1 MLWFLLDLNGNS
13 FPYVKDTA
21 TIKKPKLEIS
31 KGSYLYSGIAF
42 TEVSKPVTME
52 HIQLKVD
59 GMSCTNCALSI
70 HKYLEN
76 QGVIEPKVSFM
87 EGEVQFDLPAYLK
100 KENLVK
106 GITSLG
112 YKVRG
117 QDQAAPKNKWL
128 STHKERAIFCSIF
141 SIPLV
146 AHMIPGLHQMPGMQV
161 FMNPFVQL
169 GLTLPVFFVGM
180 RYFGKSAWNSLYNG
194 IPNMNVLVSIG
205 ALSSFGYS
213 LYGTLIGKGMEFAY
227 YETTVTILTLVF
239 FGNYLEDASIESTQR
254 ALKELVRAQK
264 VMANMIVF
272 DENHKEILFS
282 VESDTLKV
290 GDLILM
296 NTGETI
302 PMDCKVLWGE
312 ANVNE
317 SIVTGE
323 SVPVHRK
330 MNDILLG
337 GSTIENGTIK
347 AYVTAVGNDTVLANI
362 LKMVKAA
369 QGEKPPVQIL
379 ADKISAIFVP
389 LVLSIALVTL
399 LGNYFFAHNASGASL
414 GFGDSMLRAIAV
426 LVISCPCAMGLATP
440 AAIAVGLGRGA
451 RNGVIFKNAKSL
463 ETFKDIKQVVFDK
476 TGTLTTEHF
485 EIAHFKIEHASLS
498 VTAATNSV
506 ASNNLSEEDFKALVY
521 SLERY
526 SNHPIA
532 KCINSHWKTNNVIN
546 WANIEEI
553 KGLGISAMDKV
564 GNQYWAGS
572 FKTLVNQNADDGHT
586 IYIQKNNEFIGWVDV
601 ADQIRPEA
609 KEVIDILHHQ
619 GIHTILLSGDRKVKC
634 DAVGKALGI
643 QEIISEQSPA
653 DKLEKLAA
661 LTAIAPTAM
670 VGDGIN
676 DAPALAKAT
685 IGISL
690 SNASHIAIQ
699 SAQVILMNKG
709 LQNLPMS
716 LGLGRRT
723 YETIKENLAW
733 AFSYNMIAIPVA
745 ALGLLGTWGPTYG
758 ALLMGLSDVVLV
770 LNSLRLFKK
779 KLV

>member
-1 MLWFLLDLNGNS
+1 
-13 FPYVKDTA
+13 
-21 TIKKPKLEIS
+21 
-31 KGSYLYSGIAF
+31 
-42 TEVSKPVTME
+42 ME

-76 QGVIEPKVSFM
+76 QGALEPKVNFM
-87 EGEVQFDLPAYLK
+87 EGEVQFDLPATLK
-100 KENLVK
+100 KEMLVK
-106 GITSLG
+106 GITNLG

-117 QDQAAPKNKWL
+117 EQDAPPAKKWL
-128 STHKERAIFCSIF
+128 DNNRDSALFCLIFT
-141 SIPLV
+141 IPLV
-146 AHMIPGLHQMPGMQV
+146 AHMIPGFHKIPGMHV
-161 FMNPFVQL
+161 FMNPLVQL
-169 GLTLPVFFVGM
+169 AITIPVFIVGM
-180 RYFGKSAWNSLYNG
+180 GYFGKSAWSSVING

-205 ALSSFGYS
+205 AIASFGYS
-213 LYGTLIGKGMEFAY
+213 IYGTVIGRGMEFAY
-227 YETTVTILTLVF
+227 YETTATILTLVF

-254 ALKELVRAQK
+254 ALKDLVKAQK

-272 DENHKEILFS
+272 DENHKEIFIN
-282 VESDTLKV
+282 VESDTFKV
-290 GDLILM
+290 GDLVLI
-296 NTGETI
+296 NSGETI

-323 SVPVHRK
+323 SVPVYRK

-337 GSTIENGTIK
+337 GSTIENGTLK
-347 AYVTAVGNDTVLANI
+347 AYITAVGNDTVLANI
-362 LKMVKAA
+362 LKMVKSA

-389 LVLSIALVTL
+389 LVLGIALLTL
-399 LGNYFFAHNASGASL
+399 LGNYFFAHNTNGDPI
-414 GFGDSMLRAIAV
+414 GFAESMLRAIAV

-476 TGTLTTEHF
+476 TGTLTTGHF
-485 EIAHFKIEHASLS
+485 EIASFKINNAQ
-498 VTAATNSV
+498 NSTGT
-506 ASNNLSEEDFKALVY
+506 NNLSEEEFKSLVY

-532 KCINSHWKTNNVIN
+532 KCISGTWKTNNATN
-546 WANIEEI
+546 WAKIEEV
-553 KGLGISAMDKV
+553 KGMGIQALDKE
-564 GNQYWAGS
+564 GNEYWSGS
-572 FKTLVNQNADDGHT
+572 FKTLKDQNTEDGHNV
-586 IYIQKNNEFIGWVDV
+586 YIQKNGILIGWVDV
-601 ADQIRPEA
+601 TDQIRPEA
-609 KEVIDILHHQ
+609 KEVIETLHQQ
-619 GIHTILLSGDRKVKC
+619 GIHTILLSGDRKEKC
-634 DAVGKALGI
+634 ETVGKALGI

-661 LTAIAPTAM
+661 LTSIAPTAM

-699 SAQVILMNKG
+699 SAQVILMNQG
-709 LQNLPMS
+709 LKNLPMS

-733 AFSYNMIAIPVA
+733 AFSYNIIAFAVA

-758 ALLMGLSDVVLV
+758 ALIMGLSDVVLA

>member
-1 MLWFLLDLNGNS
+1 
-13 FPYVKDTA
+13 
-21 TIKKPKLEIS
+21 
-31 KGSYLYSGIAF
+31 
-42 TEVSKPVTME
+42 ME
-52 HIQLKVD
+52 HVQLKVD

-76 QGVIEPKVSFM
+76 QGAIEPKVSFM
-87 EGEVQFDLPAYLK
+87 EGEVQFDLPADLK

-106 GITSLG
+106 GITNLG
-112 YKVRG
+112 FKVRG
-117 QDQAAPKNKWL
+117 QEEAAPKKKWL
-128 STHKERAIFCSIF
+128 DNNKERAIFCFIF
-141 SIPLV
+141 TIPLV
-146 AHMIPGLHQMPGMQV
+146 GHMLPGINQIPGIHV
-161 FMNPFVQL
+161 FMNPYLQL
-169 GLTLPVFFVGM
+169 AITLPVFIVGM
-180 RYFGKSAWNSLYNG
+180 GYFGKSAWNSMLNG

-213 LYGTLIGKGMEFAY
+213 LYGTIIGQGMEFAY
-227 YETTVTILTLVF
+227 YETTATILTLVF

-254 ALKELVRAQK
+254 ALKDLVKAQK

-290 GDLILM
+290 GDIVLI
-296 NTGETI
+296 NSGETI

-347 AYVTAVGNDTVLANI
+347 AYITAVGNDTVLANI

-389 LVLSIALVTL
+389 LVLSIALITL

-414 GFGDSMLRAIAV
+414 GFGESMLRAIAV

-476 TGTLTTEHF
+476 TGTLTTGNF
-485 EIAHFKIEHASLS
+485 EIANFKIVE
-498 VTAATNSV
+498 TNNGNATLN
-506 ASNNLSEEDFKALVY
+506 EQDFKALVY

-532 KCINSHWKTNNVIN
+532 KCISGSWKTNAATN
-546 WANIEEI
+546 WAKIEEI
-553 KGLGISAMDKV
+553 KGLGIQATDKE

-572 FKTLVNQNADDGHT
+572 FKTLVHQNAEDGHN
-586 IYIQKNNEFIGWVDV
+586 IYIQKNNELIGWVDV

-609 KEVIDILHHQ
+609 KEMIETLHRQ
-619 GIHTILLSGDRKVKC
+619 GIHTILLSGDRNEKC
-634 DAVGKALGI
+634 VTVGTALGI

-699 SAQVILMNKG
+699 SAQVILMNQG
-709 LQNLPMS
+709 LKNLPMS

-733 AFSYNMIAIPVA
+733 AFSYNIIAIPVA
-745 ALGLLGTWGPTYG
+745 ALGLLGSWGPTYG
-758 ALLMGLSDVVLV
+758 ALIMGLSDVVLAI
-770 LNSLRLFKK
+770 NSLRLFKK

>member
-1 MLWFLLDLNGNS
+1 
-13 FPYVKDTA
+13 
-21 TIKKPKLEIS
+21 
-31 KGSYLYSGIAF
+31 
-42 TEVSKPVTME
+42 ME
-52 HIQLKVD
+52 HVQLKVD

-76 QGVIEPKVSFM
+76 QGAIEPKVSFM
-87 EGEVQFDLPAYLK
+87 EGEVQFELPAELR
-100 KENLVK
+100 KETLVK
-106 GITSLG
+106 GITNLG

-117 QDQAAPKNKWL
+117 QEEAAPKKKWL
-128 STHKERAIFCSIF
+128 DNNKDRALFCLIFT
-141 SIPLV
+141 IPLV
-146 AHMIPGLHQMPGMQV
+146 AHMLPGVHQIPGMHVL
-161 FMNPFVQL
+161 MNPYVQL
-169 GLTLPVFFVGM
+169 TLTIPVFFVGM
-180 RYFGKSAWNSLYNG
+180 SYFGKSAWNSLLNG
-194 IPNMNVLVSIG
+194 IPNMNILVSIG
-205 ALSSFGYS
+205 ALAAFGYS
-213 LYGTLIGKGMEFAY
+213 LYGTSIGKGMEFAY
-227 YETTVTILTLVF
+227 YETTATILTLVF

-254 ALKELVRAQK
+254 ALKDLVKAQK

-272 DENHKEILFS
+272 DENHKEILFN

-290 GDLILM
+290 GDLVLI
-296 NTGETI
+296 NSGETI

-323 SVPVHRK
+323 SVPVFRK
-330 MNDILLG
+330 INDILLG
-337 GSTIENGTIK
+337 GSTIENGTVK
-347 AYVTAVGNDTVLANI
+347 AYITAVGNDTVLANI

-399 LGNYFFAHNASGASL
+399 IGNYFFAHNTAGASI
-414 GFGDSMLRAIAV
+414 GFGESMLRAIAV

-476 TGTLTTEHF
+476 TGTLTTGHF
-485 EIAHFKIEHASLS
+485 EIANFKIVEG
-498 VTAATNSV
+498 
-506 ASNNLSEEDFKALVY
+506 NNTLNEVDFKTLVY

-532 KCINSHWKTNNVIN
+532 KCISGTWKSNNATN
-546 WANIEEI
+546 WAKIEEV
-553 KGLGISAMDKV
+553 KGLGIQATDKE

-572 FKTLVNQNADDGHT
+572 YKTLADQNIEDGHN
-586 IYIQKNNEFIGWVDV
+586 IYIQKNNALIGWLDV
-601 ADQIRPEA
+601 SDQIRPEA
-609 KEVIDILHHQ
+609 KEVIEILHKQ
-619 GIHTILLSGDRKVKC
+619 GIHTILLSGDRKEKC
-634 DAVGKALGI
+634 ESVGKALGI
-643 QEIISEQSPA
+643 REILSEQSPS
-653 DKLEKLAA
+653 DKLAKLDA
-661 LTAIAPTAM
+661 LTSIAPTAM

-699 SAQVILMNKG
+699 SAQVILMNQG
-709 LQNLPMS
+709 LKNLPMS

-733 AFSYNMIAIPVA
+733 AFSYNIIAIPVA

-758 ALLMGLSDVVLV
+758 ALIMGLSDVVLV